1 MAKKVSTHVML
12 SGLSTIHVAM
22 SRLLVLRTF
31 DVANQAGNIGIDLP
45 IYVRRE
51 PSDPYQLTTLWIG
64 ISHVRKAFVADE
76 HEIEVS
82 DVPFSPLHEDD
93 HPSATSV
100 PVVTDDL
107 TVTL

>member
-12 SGLSTIHVAM
+12 SGLSTIHVAL
-22 SRLLVLRTF
+22 SRLLTLRTF
-31 DVANQAGNIGIDLP
+31 DVASSHGDIGVDLP

-82 DVPFSPLHEDD
+82 DVPFSPKHEDSE
-93 HPSATSV
+93 PTVTPV
-100 PVVTDDL
+100 PVETDDL